1 MSKGKKME
9 LAKSANEL
17 KNDKSIPTIGEG
29 EDAPEQPW
37 EEVKDELKIIPDMI
51 CIIPPEETDT
61 GIILP
66 DGTTLMDDEEYRPK
80 VELKGDN
87 VDFVEEGER
96 VILHP
101 NAAKQSIPIKFKKH
115 KVFFVHQQFIMGKEV

>member
-1 MSKGKKME
+1 MSKENKME

-17 KNDKSIPTIGEG
+17 KNDDSIPTIGEG
-29 EDAPEQPW
+29 EDTPEQPW
-37 EEVKDELKIIPDMI
+37 EEVKNDLTIIPDMI

-61 GIILP
+61 GVILP

-80 VELKGDN
+80 VELKGEN
-87 VDFVEEGER
+87 IEFVEEGER

-101 NAAKQSIPIKFKKH
+101 NAAKQSIPIQFKGH
-115 KVFFVHQQFIMGKEV
+115 KVFFVHQQFIMGKEA